1 MTKWKWFSDEEAKGL
16 DYGLMV
22 RLDMA
27 RELCGFPIV
36 ITSGRR
42 TEEQNENAGGTKESS
57 HLKGLAVDLKSLGAP
72 PCVRGPRFRRFLPK
86 LKPPASRR
94 GPFFCACYL
103 GVYSIPH
110 LIGGSGSARFSCSAW
125 SRCRATAVSLIVLWK
140 RSWIKQWLNMRL

>member
-42 TEEQNENAGGTKESS
+42 TEEQNQNAGGTKESS
-57 HLKGLAVDLKSLGAP
+57 HLKGLAVDLRAPTGQNEREKMIWALGRA
-72 PCVRGPRFRRFLPK
+72 GFRRVITYSRHIHCCVDATKQQDIFLN
-86 LKPPASRR
+86 
-94 GPFFCACYL
+94 
-103 GVYSIPH
+103 
-110 LIGGSGSARFSCSAW
+110 GGESH
-125 SRCRATAVSLIVLWK
+125 
-140 RSWIKQWLNMRL
+140 

>member
-42 TEEQNENAGGTKESS
+42 TEEQNANAGGTKESS
-57 HLKGLAVDLKSLGAP
+57 HLKGLAVDLRAPTGQNEREKMIWALGRA
-72 PCVRGPRFRRFLPK
+72 GFRRVLTY
-86 LKPPASRR
+86 SRHIHCDTDINKSQDIFIHM
-94 GPFFCACYL
+94 GE
-103 GVYSIPH
+103 SH
-110 LIGGSGSARFSCSAW
+110 
-125 SRCRATAVSLIVLWK
+125 
-140 RSWIKQWLNMRL
+140 